1 MHELLSIYKTEL
13 NYPVSTVKFE
23 SFDHHDIN
31 DSRLLFPTARLPNS
45 RKPGADNPNGL
56 TAASVNS

>member
-31 DSRLLFPTARLPNS
+31 DSRLVSDCQIAKQQ
-45 RKPGADNPNGL
+45 KPGADNPNGL